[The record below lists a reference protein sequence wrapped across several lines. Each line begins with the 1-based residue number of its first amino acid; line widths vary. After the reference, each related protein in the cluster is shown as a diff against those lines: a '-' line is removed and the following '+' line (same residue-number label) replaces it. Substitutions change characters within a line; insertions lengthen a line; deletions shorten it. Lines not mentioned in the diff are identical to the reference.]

1 MAHLVV
7 EPENTVNPLLDVLR
21 FYGNLFHGL
30 AQISGKDVKQLVVR
44 LFFECPTSFGL
55 GEYTLGPEIYIV
67 PLLY

>member
-1 MAHLVV
+1 M
-7 EPENTVNPLLDVLR
+7 
-21 FYGNLFHGL
+21 LFLGL
-30 AQISGKDVKQLVVR
+30 AQISGKDAKRSVVR